1 VIRLRIPRARLTIA
15 LLVTLAACTRSQ
27 ETPASMTM
35 TSGGPHGQADRP
47 ARNSLRN
54 AYFGDT
60 HVHTSWSP
68 DAFMSNVRVTPDDAY
83 HYALGDSIPHVG
95 TGYVRLHGGP
105 LDFYAVTDHS
115 EYMSVLP
122 GMLDS
127 ANPLSRHPIAID
139 MNSGDPERQQ
149 QALQRIVGS
158 IVAAKPIPAL
168 MAPAVVRQVWQR
180 IQETAE
186 RYNRPGTFTT
196 FIGYE
201 WTSNFRNRN
210 LHRNVLFR
218 GTQVTEVPF
227 TAFDSRRPEDLWR
240 YMDAARARGIQLLA
254 IPHNSNFSDGLMFPD
269 ANSDGRPIDRAY
281 AESRIRNEPL
291 VEIAQIKG
299 WSETHPALSPNDEF
313 ASAEISDFLAAGEQT
328 GTVHG
333 RSSGSYVREALRTGL
348 AVEARVGVNPF
359 KFGVVGSSDTHNAG
373 GPYAE
378 NNYFGMLGRKDDTPQ
393 ARLGDTSLVGNIFR
407 SYGAAGLAG
416 VWAEENT
423 RESLF
428 DAMARRETFGTTGP
442 RIRVRFFG
450 GWSYSAADAAAP
462 DMVQR
467 GYHGGV
473 PMGSDLPARAGT
485 GAPTFMLWAAR
496 DPNSAP
502 LQRMQIIKGWLDAS
516 GQTHERVFDVACADG
531 GRPAA
536 GTNRCPDNGA
546 TVDTTNCAFSQDKGD
561 AELAAFWTDPSFDG
575 AQSAF
580 YYVRVLE
587 DPTCRWSTWEHIR
600 TGLAAPAN
608 LARTL
613 QERAYTS
620 PIWYTPA
627 H

>member
-1 VIRLRIPRARLTIA
+1 MRRPTPH
-15 LLVTLAACTRSQ
+15 VTLATIATALLAALGACQDRP
-27 ETPASMTM
+27 EAPASM
-35 TSGGPHGQADRP
+35 TSGGPHGQPDRP
-47 ARNSLRN
+47 AANPLRN

-68 DAFMSNVRVTPDDAY
+68 DAFTTNVRVTPDDAY
-83 HYALGDSIPHVG
+83 HYAMGDSIPHAG
-95 TGYVRLHGGP
+95 GGYVRLHSGP

-115 EYMSVLP
+115 EYMGVLP

-127 ANPLSRHPIAID
+127 TNALSRHPIAIG
-139 MNSGDPERQQ
+139 MFSGDPTRQL
-149 QALQRIVGS
+149 QATMQVVGS
-158 IVAAKPIPAL
+158 IAGGAPIPAF
-168 MAPAVVRQVWQR
+168 MDPTVSRAMWQR
-180 IQETAE
+180 IQETAQ
-186 RYNRPGTFTT
+186 RYNKPGSFTT

-201 WTSNFRNRN
+201 WTSNPDGRN

-227 TAFDSRRPEDLWR
+227 TSFDSKRPEDLWR
-240 YMDAARARGIQLLA
+240 YMDAARATGVQLLA
-254 IPHNSNFSDGLMFPD
+254 IPHNSNYSDGLMFPD
-269 ANSDGRPIDRAY
+269 ANSEGRPIDRAY

-299 WSETHPALSPNDEF
+299 WSETHPSLSPNDEW
-313 ASAEISDFLAAGEQT
+313 AGAEISDFLIAGEQS
-328 GTVHG
+328 GTLHG
-333 RSSGSYVREALRTGL
+333 KSPGSYVREALRTGL

-359 KFGVVGSSDTHNAG
+359 HFGVIGSSDTHNGA
-373 GPYAE
+373 GPYEE
-378 NNYFGMLGRKDDTPQ
+378 NSYFGKLGREDGTPA
-393 ARLGDTSLVGNIFR
+393 ARLGNTTQMAGMLQSW
-407 SYGAAGLAG
+407 GAAGLAG
-416 VWAEENT
+416 VWAEENN
-423 RESLF
+423 RESLY
-428 DAMARRETFGTTGP
+428 DAMARKETFGTTGP

-450 GWSYSAADAAAP
+450 GWSYSAADAAAA

-467 GYHGGV
+467 GYKGGV
-473 PMGSDLPARAGT
+473 PMGSDLPAHT
-485 GAPTFMLWAAR
+485 GAGAPAFMLWAAR

-502 LQRMQIIKGWLDAS
+502 LQRIQVVKGWLDAS
-516 GQTHERVFDVACADG
+516 GQTHEQVFDVACADG

-546 TVDTTNCAFSQDKGD
+546 TVDTTTCAFSQDKGD
-561 AELAAFWTDPSFDG
+561 AELAAFWTDPSFD
-575 AQSAF
+575 ASQSAF

-587 DPTCRWSTWEHIR
+587 DPTCRWSTWESLR
-600 TGLAAPAN
+600 SGLTAPAN